1 MSFLLQR
8 FALLLL
14 CGGVVVFVYYRMR
27 VESAPTISEPYLV
40 TSLSSDEPSAKPVV
54 KPQIFPNDK
63 PAAFLVL
70 SGQMH
75 GYMQPC
81 GCSRPQT
88 GGLERRYELIREL
101 CARGVPVSAADLGDL
116 APLGSGDQ
124 ARNKFE
130 FSVRMLSKM
139 PYGALGVG
147 RTELNLSLEET
158 LARAQNYQPPFVVAA
173 NLDDKEGRFPDMFRG
188 WNLHEAQ
195 LLEGQKPAGPP
206 VRIAYI
212 GLVGGTII
220 EHARKVDGALQF
232 SPPDVS
238 LKKVLPEVRQ
248 QNPNLIVLLFQGTMD
263 EAAKLVGE
271 FPEVHLIITR
281 SDADIAPALP
291 KMVGPQGKT
300 MLISLG
306 HKGRSVGIVALSGGG
321 AAGPELKYQ
330 LVDLVEPYE
339 LPDDQTNPVRELMRE
354 YVKAVHQNKY
364 LTKIPL
370 TDHPVRTQPGMG
382 DAKFV
387 GSAACKECHKNAYG
401 VWSGTKH
408 AQAYENLAKYGRP
421 LTELKQPG
429 QQSIKIG
436 RQYDPE
442 CASCH
447 VTGFGYKDGW
457 VDELR
462 TPHLKGNQC
471 ENCHG
476 PASLHVANP
485 FEPKYRD
492 QLRLR
497 IKDVEMK
504 CRKCHDADNDPHFDL
519 EKYWPKIKHTKG

>member
-1 MSFLLQR
+1 
-8 FALLLL
+8 
-14 CGGVVVFVYYRMR
+14 
-27 VESAPTISEPYLV
+27 
-40 TSLSSDEPSAKPVV
+40 
-54 KPQIFPNDK
+54 
-63 PAAFLVL
+63 
-70 SGQMH
+70 
-75 GYMQPC
+75 
-81 GCSRPQT
+81 
-88 GGLERRYELIREL
+88 
-101 CARGVPVSAADLGDL
+101 
-116 APLGSGDQ
+116 
-124 ARNKFE
+124 
-130 FSVRMLSKM
+130 
-139 PYGALGVG
+139 
-147 RTELNLSLEET
+147 
-158 LARAQNYQPPFVVAA
+158 
-173 NLDDKEGRFPDMFRG
+173 
-188 WNLHEAQ
+188 
-195 LLEGQKPAGPP
+195 
-206 VRIAYI
+206 
-212 GLVGGTII
+212 
-220 EHARKVDGALQF
+220 
-232 SPPDVS
+232 
-238 LKKVLPEVRQ
+238 
-248 QNPNLIVLLFQGTMD
+248 
-263 EAAKLVGE
+263 
-271 FPEVHLIITR
+271 
-281 SDADIAPALP
+281 
-291 KMVGPQGKT
+291 

-306 HKGRSVGIVALSGGG
+306 HKGRSGGIVALSGGG